1 MNRDLDTV
9 LANYDILNVRTGQ
22 IVGRY
27 FGSESVA
34 PTFSTQSV
42 GCPASGTSVSFDGPD
57 GYFQEMVCFYG
68 AENWEKSFAL
78 LGGPRFAQIRKNNFQ
93 PEGIRNEFAIL
104 LQITPQPRRVLSQV
118 SKVVDSLP
126 LLDQI
131 LMTGVNDAG
140 VSLTVLYNPSDST
153 ERILLGADLNI
164 RVNNL
169 SFNSRSNTILATGER
184 RTNGE
189 RVLAIIKMTGNA
201 DVQIRRLEGEILN
214 LQSFGS

>member
-1 MNRDLDTV
+1 
-9 LANYDILNVRTGQ
+9 
-22 IVGRY
+22 
-27 FGSESVA
+27 
-34 PTFSTQSV
+34 
-42 GCPASGTSVSFDGPD
+42 
-57 GYFQEMVCFYG
+57 
-68 AENWEKSFAL
+68 
-78 LGGPRFAQIRKNNFQ
+78 
-93 PEGIRNEFAIL
+93 
-104 LQITPQPRRVLSQV
+104 
-118 SKVVDSLP
+118 
-126 LLDQI
+126 
-131 LMTGVNDAG
+131 MTGVNDAG